1 MINTLYYTN
10 YWNTSFGN
18 WDIIL
23 KLSNL
28 HFQNKWILKSMS
40 ITVEFWI
47 VKEMEIYIHLTR
59 VNKDW

>member
-10 YWNTSFGN
+10 YWNASFGN

-28 HFQNKWILKSMS
+28 YFQNKWILKSMS